1 MALSQPQTLAQLY
14 PPYWHSSALLIARVH
29 ELSSSPSE
37 ALEGVLGFSLISV
50 TPQPTKQQH
59 AQSDL
64 FPGCITGPYYG
75 KHCITLTTL

>member
-14 PPYWHSSALLIARVH
+14 PPHWHSSALLIAHVH

-37 ALEGVLGFSLISV
+37 ALEGVLGFSPRKCDS
-50 TPQPTKQQH
+50 PTKQQH
-59 AQSDL
+59 AQRDL